1 LTGVVIEEEK
11 GNRGSMLRYERN
23 REEVSQ
29 KFDCR
34 ILVICFEEEK
44 LSRTKILYRF
54 WLKSLKMEVI
64 QISKEELEELI
75 ERKIREALLKVFM
88 EFTPYVSDEEQEEI
102 EKIAGNPE
110 DYDESE
116 FETWDGQ

>member
-1 LTGVVIEEEK
+1 MTGVVIEEEK